1 MPFSLPS
8 WSFLLIGLSFGIL
21 TTSLAAWWGVRRHLR
36 KLRDAQRRARAAER
50 MAEIGA
56 MTSGLA
62 HEIKNPLSTIGLNA
76 QLIAE
81 GLDEIDTSDERRT
94 SLTRRIASLSR
105 EAERLKG
112 ILQDFLQF
120 AGEPRLEK
128 RHTDLNALVSELADF
143 FAPECATRGIR
154 LRIEL
159 APVPLPAL
167 MDPAHIKQAVLNLML
182 NAVQAMDRAT
192 AAPAERSEPSPQ
204 PRELILRTSASQ
216 EPGHPSVRVHVIDT
230 GPGMDAAT
238 RARLFQPYFTT
249 KSGGTGL
256 GLATARRLIEAHEGR
271 IDLHSEPRQGT
282 EFVVVL
288 PIEP

>member
-1 MPFSLPS
+1 MPFSLPP
-8 WSFLLIGLSFGIL
+8 WSLLLIGLSLGIL

-50 MAEIGA
+50 MAEIGS

-81 GLDEIDTSDERRT
+81 GLDELETSDERRT
-94 SLTRRIASLSR
+94 SLARRIASLSR
-105 EAERLKG
+105 EAERLRG

-120 AGEPRLEK
+120 AGEPRLE
-128 RHTDLNALVSELADF
+128 RRDTDLNALVSELADF

-154 LRIEL
+154 LRIDL
-159 APVPLPAL
+159 SPSPLSAL
-167 MDPAHIKQAVLNLML
+167 IDPAHIKQAVLNLML
-182 NAVQAMDRAT
+182 NAVQAMDRA
-192 AAPAERSEPSPQ
+192 APPTHPAPSAV

-216 EPGHPSVRVHVIDT
+216 EPGHPSIRVHIIDT
-230 GPGMDAAT
+230 GPGMDTAT
-238 RARLFQPYFTT
+238 QARLFQPYFTT

-271 IDLHSEPRQGT
+271 IDVHSEPGKGT

-288 PIEP
+288 PKEP